1 MAKPMQRFDVC
12 NGDADGLCA
21 TVQWRCHAPAP
32 ARLITGL
39 KREISLLAQVQTQAQ
54 AGDEVNVF
62 DLSMQRNQPAL
73 LRLLDAGVRV
83 RYVDH
88 HATGTV
94 PDHPL
99 LQAHVDLGSEVC
111 TSLLV
116 DQLLQ
121 GACRHWA
128 LVGAYGDNLTA
139 VADQMAIASG
149 LSQAQRQ
156 ALQRLGEG
164 INYNAYGESEAD
176 VHLPPAQLYAVLAR
190 YRDPLDLLATEP
202 LADEL
207 DALRQADLAQAR
219 HLTPLWQGL
228 QGAQGRVLCLPDEA
242 WARRVVGVL
251 ANELANERPDQAQAV
266 LRQLPGGGYS
276 VSVRAPLQRP
286 GGAAALCQAFGGN
299 GRARAAGIDALPEAD
314 LPRFIDAFA
323 ATAWGTP
330 G

>member
-1 MAKPMQRFDVC
+1 MQRFDVC

-21 TVQWRCHAPAP
+21 TVQWRWHEPAQ
-32 ARLITGL
+32 AQLITGL
-39 KREISLLAQVQTQAQ
+39 KRDIALLAQVQTRAQ

-73 LRLLDAGVRV
+73 LQLLEAGVRV

-116 DQLLQ
+116 DRLLN

-139 VADQMAIASG
+139 VADQLAIVSG
-149 LSQAQRQ
+149 LDAAQRA
-156 ALQRLGEG
+156 ALRCLGEG
-164 INYNAYGESEAD
+164 INYNAYGETEAD
-176 VHLPPAQLYAVLAR
+176 VHLPPARLYALLAR
-190 YRDPLDLLATEP
+190 YRDPLDLLAHEP

-207 DALRQADLAQAR
+207 DALRRSDLAQAR
-219 HLTPLWQGL
+219 QLTPLWQGP
-228 QGAQGRVLCLPDEA
+228 QGQVLSLPDEA
-242 WARRVVGVL
+242 WARRVQGVL
-251 ANELANERPDQAQAV
+251 ANELANAQPGQAHAV
-266 LRQLPGGGYS
+266 LCRLTGDGYS
-276 VSVRAPLQRP
+276 VSVRAPLQQP

-299 GRARAAGIDALPEAD
+299 GRARAAGVDALPEAT
-314 LPRFIDAFA
+314 LSYFIAAFA
-323 ATAWGTP
+323 AARWGDEP
-330 G
+330 

>member
-1 MAKPMQRFDVC
+1 MQRFDVC

-21 TVQWRCHAPAP
+21 TVQWRCHEPAQ
-32 ARLITGL
+32 AQLITGL
-39 KREISLLAQVQTQAQ
+39 KRDIALLAQVQAK

-73 LRLLDAGVRV
+73 QQLLDAGVRV

-116 DQLLQ
+116 DRLLD

-139 VADQMAIASG
+139 VADRLAIASG
-149 LSQAQRQ
+149 LNEAQRA
-156 ALQRLGEG
+156 ALRRLGEG
-164 INYNAYGESEAD
+164 INYNAYGETQAD
-176 VHLPPAQLYAVLAR
+176 VHLPPARLYALLAR
-190 YRDPLDLLATEP
+190 YRNPLDLLAQEP

-207 DALRQADLAQAR
+207 DALRRSDLAQAH
-219 HLTPLWQGL
+219 HLTPLWQG
-228 QGAQGRVLCLPDEA
+228 QQGRVLCLPDA
-242 WARRVVGVL
+242 PWARRVLGVL
-251 ANELANERPDQAQAV
+251 ANELANEQPEQAHAV
-266 LRQLPGGGYS
+266 LRQLPAGGYS
-276 VSVRAPLQRP
+276 VSVRAPLQQP
-286 GGAAALCQAFGGN
+286 GGAATVCQAFGGN
-299 GRARAAGIDALPEAD
+299 GRARAAGIDTLPESD
-314 LPRFIDAFA
+314 LPRFMAAFA
-323 ATAWGTP
+323 AARWGAQA
-330 G
+330 

>member
-1 MAKPMQRFDVC
+1 MQRFDVC

-21 TVQWRCHAPAP
+21 TVQWRWHDPAP

-39 KREISLLAQVQTQAQ
+39 KRDIALLAQAQTLAQ

-73 LRLLDAGVRV
+73 QQLLDAGVRV

-116 DQLLQ
+116 DHLLG

-139 VADQMAIASG
+139 VADRLAIASG
-149 LSQAQRQ
+149 LDEARRA
-156 ALQRLGEG
+156 ALRRLGEG
-164 INYNAYGESEAD
+164 INYNAYGETEAD
-176 VHLPPAQLYAVLAR
+176 VHLPPARLYALLQR
-190 YRDPLDLLATEP
+190 YRDPLDLLAHET

-207 DALRQADLAQAR
+207 DALRRSDLAQAQG
-219 HLTPLWQGL
+219 LSPLWQGP
-228 QGAQGRVLCLPDEA
+228 QGRVLCLPDAA
-242 WARRVVGVL
+242 WARRVMGVL
-251 ANELANERPDQAQAV
+251 ANELANTQPDLAQAV
-266 LRQLPGGGYS
+266 LRPLPAGGYS
-276 VSVRAPLQRP
+276 VSVRAPLRRP
-286 GGAAALCQAFGGN
+286 QGAAALCQAFGGN
-299 GRARAAGIDALPEAD
+299 GRARAAGIDSLPTEA
-314 LPRFIDAFA
+314 LPRFVAAFADAFA
-323 ATAWGTP
+323 FRP
-330 G
+330 